1 MAIVTPAGP
10 GSARLLPELAAQVD
24 RLIALPG
31 DANPGAG
38 APLQCIQSLTGA
50 VAGDSLMCLGIED
63 AMWVLQG
70 GGMARFGHGLCT
82 GPVGA
87 RSVNATNRAIRNTR
101 GYRTDAL
108 VTLKANRR
116 TLHWQDVH
124 DVIDALGKDG
134 TWDDTEAD
142 GHFVMGTAYDE
153 SLRDGEVPV
162 GIVALQ
168 VEG

>member
-1 MAIVTPAGP
+1 MA
-10 GSARLLPELAAQVD
+10 
-24 RLIALPG
+24 G
-31 DANPGAG
+31 DA
-38 APLQCIQSLTGA
+38 
-50 VAGDSLMCLGIED
+50 LMRLGIED

-70 GGMARFGHGLCT
+70 GGMARFGCSQVT

-101 GYRTDAL
+101 GYRTGDLHPAL

-124 DVIDALGKDG
+124 DVIDALDKDG
-134 TWDDTEAD
+134 TRDDTCDHTEAD

-153 SLRDGEVPV
+153 SLRDGEVSV